1 MATFP
6 ALEPATRSYTMGR
19 YPIAAQPAFAAE
31 PVRFLQAATSI
42 GYQLKLGYAYLTA
55 AEAKLIRDH
64 WREQAGGLE
73 PFLLSSQVMI
83 NHGGP
88 NIITATKRWRY
99 IGAPQEQQLTGGL
112 VNVSL
117 ELETVEGTFALG
129 AAVGITVA
137 IAAGLASA
145 EGPAMALTVTVSLAL
160 GSAEAPDHR
169 APGADLAITAA
180 LVAGAAGAP
189 PLTITVTVSI
199 TAGAASASVPAMAR
213 IITASLATGAAR
225 AI

>member
-1 MATFP
+1 
-6 ALEPATRSYTMGR
+6 
-19 YPIAAQPAFAAE
+19 
-31 PVRFLQAATSI
+31 
-42 GYQLKLGYAYLTA
+42 
-55 AEAKLIRDH
+55 
-64 WREQAGGLE
+64 
-73 PFLLSSQVMI
+73 MI

-99 IGAPQEQQLTGGL
+99 TSAPQEQQLTGGL